1 MIITT
6 NADTKR
12 RLELASKDAHVV
24 ILSAEQ
30 TVEDDQYFNHVGYLK
45 LLVRR
50 TQILNLLIQHDFETF
65 LFEFNFLW
73 IKNHV
78 PLLHSYDNQYDMLF
92 IGNYYEPNSI
102 NGGFVYMFPTNTT
115 RQVLHIL
122 VEQMVNP
129 AEHIQGLSNKDEV
142 PEKENDQVYL
152 SKLVREEYAG
162 LKHFVLPYSYFTE
175 GVWYT
180 MTKEKKLT
188 LDPFVIHNDYVSGND
203 KKINRVKQ
211 FGHWFLNNDNTCNY
225 QKVNSILNNYIQL
238 IQTYSLAP

>member
-1 MIITT
+1 
-6 NADTKR
+6 
-12 RLELASKDAHVV
+12 
-24 ILSAEQ
+24 
-30 TVEDDQYFNHVGYLK
+30 
-45 LLVRR
+45 
-50 TQILNLLIQHDFETF
+50 
-65 LFEFNFLW
+65 
-73 IKNHV
+73 
-78 PLLHSYDNQYDMLF
+78 MLF

>member
-6 NADTKR
+6 NANTKR
-12 RLELASKDAHVV
+12 RLELAPKDAHVV

-30 TVEDDQYFNHVGYLK
+30 TVEDDQYFSHVGYLK

-78 PLLHSYDNQYDMLF
+78 SLLHSYDNQYDMLF
-92 IGNYYEPNSI
+92 IGNYYKPNSI
-102 NGGFVYMFPTNTT
+102 NGGLVYLFPTNTT

-122 VEQMVNP
+122 VEQMVNL

-162 LKHFVLPYSYFTE
+162 LKHFVLPYSYFTD
-175 GVWYT
+175 GVWYN
-180 MTKEKKLT
+180 MTTEKKLN
-188 LDPFVIHNDYVSGND
+188 V
-203 KKINRVKQ
+203 R
-211 FGHWFLNNDNTCNY
+211 
-225 QKVNSILNNYIQL
+225 SICY
-238 IQTYSLAP
+238 T